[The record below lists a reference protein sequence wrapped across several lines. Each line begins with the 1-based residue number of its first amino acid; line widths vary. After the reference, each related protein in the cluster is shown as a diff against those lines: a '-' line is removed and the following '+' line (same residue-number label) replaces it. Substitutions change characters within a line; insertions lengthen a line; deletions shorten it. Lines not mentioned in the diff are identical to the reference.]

1 MEFFIKASL
10 LLISIYYVAA
20 RAVPDD
26 GCWYSCP
33 QVYDPICGAET
44 DKNSTQV
51 FGNECIME
59 VHNTCF
65 DTGKEPDADSQW
77 TYHNFLFTA
86 YFRTDISICEEI
98 DDTEILPNPDDFYFN
113 H

>member
-1 MEFFIKASL
+1 MEFIIKASL
-10 LLISIYYVAA
+10 LLVSIYYVVG

-33 QVYDPICGAET
+33 QVYDPICGAEN

-65 DTGKEPDADSQW
+65 DTGKELDARQSMK
-77 TYHNFLFTA
+77 L
-86 YFRTDISICEEI
+86 
-98 DDTEILPNPDDFYFN
+98 
-113 H
+113 

>member
-1 MEFFIKASL
+1 MEFIIKASL
-10 LLISIYYVAA
+10 LLITIYYVAG

-33 QVYDPICGAET
+33 QVYDPICGAEN

-65 DTGKEPDADSQW
+65 DTGEKFNADSQW
-77 TYHNFLFTA
+77 THLNFYITA
-86 YFRTDISICEEI
+86 FIRTDIENCSEI
-98 DDTEILPNPDDFYFN
+98 DDTEVLPNPDDFYFN

>member
-1 MEFFIKASL
+1 MEFIIKASL

-33 QVYDPICGAET
+33 QVYDPICGAEN

-65 DTGKEPDADSQW
+65 DTGKG
-77 TYHNFLFTA
+77 
-86 YFRTDISICEEI
+86 
-98 DDTEILPNPDDFYFN
+98 ILCRQSMNLL
-113 H
+113 

>member
-1 MEFFIKASL
+1 MEFIIKASL

-33 QVYDPICGAET
+33 QVYDPICGAEN

-65 DTGKEPDADSQW
+65 E
-77 TYHNFLFTA
+77 TA
-86 YFRTDISICEEI
+86 YIRTDLNNCEEI
-98 DDTEILPNPDDFYFN
+98 DDAETLPNPEDFYFN